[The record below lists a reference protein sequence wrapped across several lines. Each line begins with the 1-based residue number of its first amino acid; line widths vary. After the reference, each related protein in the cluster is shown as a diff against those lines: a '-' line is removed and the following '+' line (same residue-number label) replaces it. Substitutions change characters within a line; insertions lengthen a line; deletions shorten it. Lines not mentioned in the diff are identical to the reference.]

1 METVKFTKE
10 PDFTCLEDLP
20 STSSGLT
27 LVHVGQENCKPYHI
41 FSGKKDEYVL
51 HFITSGRGFYSA
63 DGKAWTLAGGQMFLI
78 YPGETVVYCSD
89 SQEPWSYSWIGF
101 SGFRVE
107 SILKQC
113 GFSKDILILPCP
125 DYSQLLGCFEEMF
138 EHLALDYGNVLY
150 RESVLVKILSILCLH
165 YAQLNEEKTESQDVP
180 VNIYVR
186 QAIEY
191 INKTYMQGVTVSD
204 ISEHIGIS
212 RTHLNHVFQEDLN
225 LSVQDFLIDYRMHRA
240 AGLLIHSSVPI
251 KKISNQ
257 VGYRDSLV
265 FSKAFKRKFGM
276 SPKEY
281 RINGLSRGHILETRE
296 KRP

>member
-1 METVKFTKE
+1 MKTVKYTKE
-10 PDFTCLEDLP
+10 ADFICLEDLP
-20 STSSGLT
+20 GTSTELT

-63 DGKAWTLAGGQMFLI
+63 DGKAWPLTSGQMFLI
-78 YPGETVVYCSD
+78 YPDETVVYCSD
-89 SQEPWSYSWIGF
+89 SQEPWSYSWVGF
-101 SGFRVE
+101 SGFKAE
-107 SILKQC
+107 YILKQC
-113 GFSKDILILPCP
+113 GFERDRLILSCP
-125 DYSQLLGCFEEMF
+125 DASQLLSCFEEMF
-138 EHLALDYGNVLY
+138 AHLTLDYSDALY
-150 RESVLVKILSILCLH
+150 RESVLLKLFSILCLH
-165 YAQLNEEKTESQDVP
+165 YTVCRDKNVPQDIP

-191 INKTYMQGVTVSD
+191 INSTYMQSVTVSD
-204 ISEHIGIS
+204 ISEYIGIS
-212 RTHLNHVFQEDLN
+212 RTHLNHVFQEEIN
-225 LSVQDFLIDYRMHRA
+225 LSVQNFLIDYRMCRA
-240 AGLLIHSSVPI
+240 AGLLIHTSDSI

-265 FSKAFKRKFGM
+265 FSKAFKRKFGV

-281 RINGLSRGHILETRE
+281 RINDQTRKSTLEIRE